1 MAIDEIKSTLG
12 IRSFISKADLTP
24 GKVIQFTYDGEQKY
38 ALVLNPEWEG
48 KLHALSIK
56 DINLSK
62 LIEIRKLIG
71 SETDGQVLYSK
82 FRNSNLVAD
91 RPYRTYLL
99 SKVSTLREVF
109 VKEEILK
116 KAEVEVTENMYG
128 E

>member
-12 IRSFISKADLTP
+12 IRSFVSKGDLTS

-38 ALVLNPEWEG
+38 ALVLNPDWQG
-48 KLHALSIK
+48 TLHALSLK
-56 DINLSK
+56 DIDLSK
-62 LIEIRKLIG
+62 FVQIRKLVG
-71 SETDGQVLYSK
+71 KETDGELLYSK
-82 FRNSNLVAD
+82 FRESTFVAN

-109 VKEEILK
+109 VKEEVLK
-116 KAEVEVTENMYG
+116 KAEVTENIYG

>member
-1 MAIDEIKSTLG
+1 MAIDEIRGTLG
-12 IRSFISKADLTP
+12 IRSFVSKGDLAP

-38 ALVLNPEWEG
+38 ALVLNPEWQG
-48 KLHALSIK
+48 KLHALSLK

-62 LIEIRKLIG
+62 FIEIRKLVG
-71 SETDGQVLYSK
+71 NETDGELLYNR
-82 FRNSNLVAD
+82 FRGSLFVAD

-109 VKEEILK
+109 VKEEVLK
-116 KAEVEVTENMYG
+116 KAEVTENMYG

>member
-1 MAIDEIKSTLG
+1 MAIDEIRSTLG
-12 IRSFISKADLTP
+12 IRSFVSRKDLTP

-38 ALVLNPEWEG
+38 ALVLNPGWEG

-56 DINLSK
+56 EVNLSK
-62 LIEIRKLIG
+62 FIEIRKLVG
-71 SETDGQVLYSK
+71 SDTDGQLLYSK
-82 FRNSNLVAD
+82 FRNSSLVAD

-109 VKEEILK
+109 VKEETLK
-116 KAEVEVTENMYG
+116 KAEVTENMYG

>member
-12 IRSFISKADLTP
+12 VRSFVSQKDLTP

-38 ALVLNPEWEG
+38 ALVLNREWEG
-48 KLHALSIK
+48 KLHALSLK
-56 DINLSK
+56 DINVSK
-62 LIEIRKLIG
+62 FIEIRKLVG
-71 SETDGQVLYSK
+71 TDTDGQLLYSK
-82 FRNSNLVAD
+82 FRNSSLLAD

-99 SKVSTLREVF
+99 SKISTLREVF

-116 KAEVEVTENMYG
+116 KAEVTENMYG

>member
-1 MAIDEIKSTLG
+1 MAIDEIRSTLG
-12 IRSFISKADLTP
+12 IRSFVSRRDLKP

-48 KLHALSIK
+48 KLHALSIR
-56 DINLSK
+56 DVNVSK
-62 LIEIRKLIG
+62 FIEIRKLVG
-71 SETDGQVLYSK
+71 SDTDGQLLYNR
-82 FRNSNLVAD
+82 FRNSTLLTD

-99 SKVSTLREVF
+99 SKVSTLREIF

-116 KAEVEVTENMYG
+116 KAEVTENMYG

>member
-1 MAIDEIKSTLG
+1 MAIDEIISTLG
-12 IRSFISKADLTP
+12 IRSFVSRRDLKP

-48 KLHALSIK
+48 KLHALSIR
-56 DINLSK
+56 DVNVSK
-62 LIEIRKLIG
+62 FIEIRKLVG
-71 SETDGQVLYSK
+71 SDTDGQLLYNR
-82 FRNSNLVAD
+82 FRNSTLLTD

-99 SKVSTLREVF
+99 SKVSTLREIF

-116 KAEVEVTENMYG
+116 KAEVTENMYG

>member
-1 MAIDEIKSTLG
+1 MAIDEIRSTLG
-12 IRSFISKADLTP
+12 VRSFVSRRDLKP

-48 KLHALSIK
+48 KLHALSIR
-56 DINLSK
+56 DVNVSK
-62 LIEIRKLIG
+62 FIEIRKLVG
-71 SETDGQVLYSK
+71 SDTDGQLLYNR
-82 FRNSNLVAD
+82 FRNSTLLTD

-99 SKVSTLREVF
+99 SKVSTLREIF

-116 KAEVEVTENMYG
+116 KAEVTENMYG

>member
-1 MAIDEIKSTLG
+1 MMAIDEIRSTLG
-12 IRSFISKADLTP
+12 IRSFVSRRDLTP

-56 DINLSK
+56 DVNLSK
-62 LIEIRKLIG
+62 FIEIRKLVDKD
-71 SETDGQVLYSK
+71 TDGQVLYSK
-82 FRNSNLVAD
+82 FRNSSLLMD

-109 VKEEILK
+109 IKEEVLK
-116 KAEVEVTENMYG
+116 KAEVTESMYG

>member
-1 MAIDEIKSTLG
+1 MAIDEIRSTLG
-12 IRSFISKADLTP
+12 IRSFVSRKDLTP

-56 DINLSK
+56 DVNLSK
-62 LIEIRKLIG
+62 FIEIRKLVG
-71 SETDGQVLYSK
+71 SDSDSQLLYSK
-82 FRNSNLVAD
+82 FRNSSLVAD

-109 VKEEILK
+109 VKEEVLN
-116 KAEVEVTENMYG
+116 KAEVTENMYG

>member
-1 MAIDEIKSTLG
+1 MAIDEIRSTLG
-12 IRSFISKADLTP
+12 IRSFVSKGNLIP

-48 KLHALSIK
+48 KLHALSLR

-62 LIEIRKLIG
+62 FIEIRKLVG
-71 SETDGQVLYSK
+71 DDTDGQRLYSK
-82 FRNSNLVAD
+82 FRNSPLLVD

-99 SKVSTLREVF
+99 SKVSTLREVYI
-109 VKEEILK
+109 KEEVLK
-116 KAEVEVTENMYG
+116 KAEVTENMYG

>member
-1 MAIDEIKSTLG
+1 MAIDEIRSTLG
-12 IRSFISKADLTP
+12 VRSFVSRKDLTP
-24 GKVIQFTYDGEQKY
+24 GKVVQFTYDGEQKY

-56 DINLSK
+56 DVNLSK
-62 LIEIRKLIG
+62 FIEIRKLVG
-71 SETDGQVLYSK
+71 SDSDSQLLYSK

-109 VKEEILK
+109 VKEEVLR
-116 KAEVEVTENMYG
+116 KAEVTENMYG

>member
-12 IRSFISKADLTP
+12 IRSFVSKGDLTS

-38 ALVLNPEWEG
+38 ALVLNPDWQG
-48 KLHALSIK
+48 KLHALSLK
-56 DINLSK
+56 DIDLSK
-62 LIEIRKLIG
+62 FVQIRKLVG
-71 SETDGQVLYSK
+71 KETDGELLYSK
-82 FRNSNLVAD
+82 FRESTFVAD

-109 VKEEILK
+109 VKEEVLK
-116 KAEVEVTENMYG
+116 KAEVTENIYG